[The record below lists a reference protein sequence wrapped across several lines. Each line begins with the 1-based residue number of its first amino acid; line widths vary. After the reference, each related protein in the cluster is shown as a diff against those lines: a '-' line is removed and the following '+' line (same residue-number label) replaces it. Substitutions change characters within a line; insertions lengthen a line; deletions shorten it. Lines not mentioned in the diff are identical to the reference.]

1 MGMNV
6 FLGLR
11 YAIWACENDGAAED
25 VASRA
30 NRILE
35 RGIGRV

>member
-11 YAIWACENDGAAED
+11 YGIWSEDKPAED
-25 VASRA
+25 VADVA
-30 NRILE
+30 YEILSG
-35 RGIGRV
+35 GIGKR